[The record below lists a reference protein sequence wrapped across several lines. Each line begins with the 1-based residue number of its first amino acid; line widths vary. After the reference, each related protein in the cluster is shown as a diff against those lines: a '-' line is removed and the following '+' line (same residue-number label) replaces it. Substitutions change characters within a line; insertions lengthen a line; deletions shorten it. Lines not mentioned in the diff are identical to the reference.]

1 MFHVEQDMK
10 TYNPTIKVKDH
21 SVTGESFELLYDA
34 SRALLYTHP
43 KPSDSALKDYYP
55 TTNYISH
62 TNQRRSLFDF
72 LYHAVRYVS
81 TRRKLRLIKP
91 FQPKQATLLDVG
103 AGTGY
108 FLRAAQKKGWTVTGI
123 EPNSSARRLAN
134 SKAIHSVFDTS
145 KLHELP
151 KKSFDVITLWH
162 VLEHLPN
169 LEEDIKLFYKLL
181 KPNGRIVVA
190 VPNFKSFDAIYF
202 KAHWAA
208 YDVPRHLWHFSQ
220 ESIPKVFAAVQMRL
234 ESTRP
239 LPMDAFYVSLLS
251 NKLKTGSYR
260 VLNSLW
266 IGLRSNLKAV
276 ASGEYSSLIYVLK
289 NAN

>member
-108 FLRAAQKKGWTVTGI
+108 FSRAAQKKGWTVTGI

-134 SKAIHSVFDTS
+134 SKAIRSVFDTS

-169 LEEDIKLFYKLL
+169 LEEDIKLFHKLL

-220 ESIPKVFAAVQMRL
+220 KSISNLFAKKNMKVVKIK
-234 ESTRP
+234 
-239 LPMDAFYVSLLS
+239 PMLFDAFYVSLLS
-251 NKLKTGSYR
+251 EKYKNKSMNPIKAFF
-260 VLNSLW
+260 
-266 IGLRSNLKAV
+266 IGVRSNLKAKR
-276 ASGEYSSLIYVLK
+276 SGEYSSIIYIIK
-289 NAN
+289 NS